1 MLLLIFLMEAKGR
14 EHCVMGREDSGLVE
28 ILGEGVRLGLDRKKI
43 RIAQYVNFFF
53 FFFYTLLNHQTLFPS
68 DVPLIF
74 FES

>member
-1 MLLLIFLMEAKGR
+1 MEAKGR
-14 EHCVMGREDSGLVE
+14 ERCVMGREDSGLVE
-28 ILGEGVRLGLDRKKI
+28 ISGEGVRLGLDRKKI
-43 RIAQYVNFFF
+43 RIAQYVNLFFF